1 MGALIP
7 VFIIVMA
14 FVTATLS
21 GVFGMAGGL
30 LLMGA
35 LALVLPVQ
43 AAFVAHGVLQLV
55 ANGWR
60 AVLHRRHVRW
70 DIVGWYALASLIAG
84 AAVAFLAL
92 VPSKP
97 LLFLLLGLVP
107 ALTWLPQRWVNL
119 DAARPRQAFLSGLT
133 VTGLNL
139 TAGVA
144 GPLLDIFFVRTEL
157 TRHAIVATKAA
168 TQVFAHLAK
177 IVVYGGPMLA
187 AGASGGAGLPAWWV
201 FAIAIPV
208 SMLGTAAGGRILDRM
223 SDVDFKRWTRWIVT
237 AIGGLYVI
245 QAIQL
250 YASGA

>member
-1 MGALIP
+1 MTILAGAF
-7 VFIIVMA
+7 VVCMA
-14 FVTATLS
+14 FVTAMLS

-30 LLMGA
+30 VLMGA
-35 LALVLPVQ
+35 LAFVLPVQ
-43 AAFVAHGVLQLV
+43 AAFVSHGILQLV

-60 AVLHRRHVRW
+60 SILHRKHVRW

-84 AAVAFLAL
+84 LIVAGLSFT
-92 VPSKP
+92 PSKP

-107 ALTWLPQRWVNL
+107 FLTWLPQGWINL

-177 IVVYGGPMLA
+177 ILVYGAPLVTGVAIGMPPL
-187 AGASGGAGLPAWWV
+187 WV
-201 FAIAIPV
+201 FAIAIPL
-208 SMLGTAAGGRILDRM
+208 SMAGTYVGGLILDRM
-223 SDVDFKRWTRWIVT
+223 SDVNFKRWTRWIVT
-237 AIGGLYVI
+237 AVGVSYLVR
-245 QAIQL
+245 AAQL
-250 YASGA
+250 FAAG

>member
-1 MGALIP
+1 MTILAAAFVVG
-7 VFIIVMA
+7 MA
-14 FVTATLS
+14 FLTATLS

-30 LLMGA
+30 VLMGA
-35 LALVLPVQ
+35 LAFVLPVQ
-43 AAFVAHGVLQLV
+43 AAFVSHGILQLV

-60 AVLHRRHVRW
+60 SILHRKHVRW

-84 AAVAFLAL
+84 LIVAGLSFA
-92 VPSKP
+92 PSKP

-107 ALTWLPQRWVNL
+107 FLTWLPQSWIRL
-119 DAARPRQAFLSGLT
+119 DAARPGQAFLSGLT

-177 IVVYGGPMLA
+177 ILVYGAPLV
-187 AGASGGAGLPAWWV
+187 AGTAIGMPPLWV
-201 FAIAIPV
+201 FALAIPL
-208 SMLGTAAGGRILDRM
+208 SMAGTYVGGLILDRM
-223 SDVDFKRWTRWIVT
+223 TDVNFKRWTRWIVT
-237 AIGGLYVI
+237 AVGVSYLVRAAQLFGG
-245 QAIQL
+245 A
-250 YASGA
+250 

>member
-1 MGALIP
+1 MTPFTAAFVLA
-7 VFIIVMA
+7 MA
-14 FVTATLS
+14 FLTALLS

-30 LLMGA
+30 VLMGA

-43 AAFVAHGVLQLV
+43 AAFVTHGLLQLV

-60 AVLHRRHVRW
+60 AILHRRHVRW

-84 AAVAFLAL
+84 LVVAALSF

-107 ALTWLPQRWVNL
+107 FLTWLPQHWMRL
-119 DAARPRQAFLSGLT
+119 DAARPSQAFLSGLS

-157 TRHAIVATKAA
+157 SRHAIVATKAA

-177 IVVYGGPMLA
+177 IVVYGAPLLTA
-187 AGASGGAGLPAWWV
+187 NAVAGMPPLWL
-201 FAIAIPV
+201 FAVAVPL
-208 SMLGTAAGGRILDRM
+208 SMLGTVAGGQILDRM
-223 SDVDFKRWTRWIVT
+223 SDVNFKRWTRWIVT
-237 AIGGLYVI
+237 AVGVGYLIR
-245 QAIQL
+245 AAQL
-250 YASGA
+250 FAAG

>member
-1 MGALIP
+1 MTYLAAAF
-7 VFIIVMA
+7 VVCMA

-30 LLMGA
+30 VLMGA

-43 AAFVAHGVLQLV
+43 AAFVTHGLLQLV

-60 AVLHRRHVRW
+60 SILHRRHVRW
-70 DIVGWYALASLIAG
+70 DIVGWYALASLVAG
-84 AAVAFLAL
+84 VAVALLSFT
-92 VPSKP
+92 PSKP

-107 ALTWLPQRWVNL
+107 GLTWLPQRWINL
-119 DAARPRQAFLSGLT
+119 DASRPAQAFLSGLS

-177 IVVYGGPMLA
+177 ILVYGAPLVAGVGA
-187 AGASGGAGLPAWWV
+187 AMPPLWV
-201 FAIAIPV
+201 FALAIPL
-208 SMLGTAAGGRILDRM
+208 SMAGTAVGGLILNRM
-223 SDVDFKRWTRWIVT
+223 TDVNFKRWTRWIVT
-237 AIGGLYVI
+237 AVGVAYLV
-245 QAIQL
+245 QAAQL
-250 YASGA
+250 FAAG

>member
-1 MGALIP
+1 MTLPAALF
-7 VFIIVMA
+7 VVGMA
-14 FVTATLS
+14 FVTAMLS

-30 LLMGA
+30 VLMGA

-43 AAFVAHGVLQLV
+43 AAFVTHGILQLV

-60 AVLHRRHVRW
+60 AMLHRKHVRW

-84 AAVAFLAL
+84 GVVALLSFT
-92 VPSKP
+92 PSKP

-107 ALTWLPQRWVNL
+107 FLTWLPQKWINL
-119 DAARPRQAFLSGLT
+119 DAGKPVQAFLSGLT

-177 IVVYGGPMLA
+177 ILVYGAPLF
-187 AGASGGAGLPAWWV
+187 AGQGVGMPPLWV
-201 FAIAIPV
+201 FALAIPL
-208 SMLGTAAGGRILDRM
+208 SMAGTAVGGMILNRV
-223 SDVDFKRWTRWIVT
+223 SDVDFKRWTRWIIT
-237 AIGGLYVI
+237 AVGVSYLV
-245 QAIQL
+245 QAAQL
-250 YASGA
+250 MR

>member
-1 MGALIP
+1 MNLIAAAF
-7 VFIIVMA
+7 VVCMA
-14 FVTATLS
+14 FLTATLS

-30 LLMGA
+30 VLMGA
-35 LALVLPVQ
+35 LAFVLPVQ
-43 AAFVAHGVLQLV
+43 AAFVSHGILQLV

-60 AVLHRRHVRW
+60 SILHRKHVRW
-70 DIVGWYALASLIAG
+70 DIVGWYALASLVAG
-84 AAVAFLAL
+84 LIVAALSFA
-92 VPSKP
+92 PSKP

-107 ALTWLPQRWVNL
+107 FLTWLPQNWINL

-177 IVVYGGPMLA
+177 ILVYGAPLA
-187 AGASGGAGLPAWWV
+187 TGTAIGMPPLWV
-201 FAIAIPV
+201 FALAIPL
-208 SMLGTAAGGRILDRM
+208 SMAGTYVGGMVLDRM
-223 SDVDFKRWTRWIVT
+223 TDVNFKRWTRWIVT
-237 AIGGLYVI
+237 GVGVSYLVRA
-245 QAIQL
+245 AQL
-250 YASGA
+250 LWGA

>member
-1 MGALIP
+1 MGLSAT
-7 VFIIVMA
+7 VFLLVCA

-30 LLMGA
+30 VLMGA
-35 LALVLPVQ
+35 LALALPVQ
-43 AAFVAHGVLQLV
+43 AAFVTHGVLQLV

-60 AVLHRRHVRW
+60 AVLHRRHARW
-70 DIVGWYALASLIAG
+70 DIVGWYALASAIAG
-84 AAVAFLAL
+84 AIVSAIAF

-97 LLFLLLGLVP
+97 LLYLLLGLVP
-107 ALTWLPQRWVNL
+107 ALLWLPRGWVRL
-119 DAARPRQAFLSGLT
+119 DAARPAQAVVSGLT

-168 TQVFAHLAK
+168 TQVFSHLAK
-177 IVVYGGPMLA
+177 ILVYGGPMLA
-187 AGASGGAGLPAWWV
+187 GRQEGAPPLWL
-201 FAIAIPV
+201 FALAIPL
-208 SMLGTAAGGRILDRM
+208 SMAGTAAGGLILDRM

-237 AIGGLYVI
+237 AVGLVYLVQAAQLFVRGG
-245 QAIQL
+245 
-250 YASGA
+250 